1 MNEHTYVGGELE
13 LFAHAHH
20 WKRYWISKLRPFIR
34 GAVLEAGAGIGTN
47 TAILRDG
54 TESRWVCLEPDP
66 RLAAELKQKISN
78 SPACRSSEIL
88 TGTIDSLPER
98 DSFDTILYIDVLE
111 HIPDDRREIQRAAC
125 RLRPNGRLIVLSP
138 AHGWLYSPFDK
149 AIGHCR
155 RYTARALRHLTPHNL
170 RVEKSFYLDSVGLL
184 ASATNRVLLRQSMPK
199 PGQLRVW
206 DNFMVPC
213 SRWLD
218 PLTAHRV
225 GKSVVCVWERSGP

>member
-13 LFAHAHH
+13 IFAHAHH

-47 TAILRDG
+47 TTILRDG

-66 RLAAELKQKISN
+66 ELAAELKQKISN
-78 SPACRSSEIL
+78 SPACRSSEIV
-88 TGTIDSLPER
+88 TGTIDSLPEQ

-111 HIPDDRREIQRAAC
+111 HIPDDRDEVERAAG
-125 RLRPNGRLIVLSP
+125 RLKPNGRLIVLSP

-155 RYTARALRHLTPHNL
+155 RYTSAGLKQLTPPSL
-170 RVEKSFYLDSVGLL
+170 RVKRASYLDSVGLL
-184 ASATNRVLLRQSMPK
+184 ASAANRLLLQQSMPK
-199 PGQLRVW
+199 SGQLRFW
-206 DNFMVPC
+206 DTVMVPI
-213 SRWLD
+213 SRLID
-218 PLTAHRV
+218 PLTGYRV
-225 GKSVVCVWERSGP
+225 GKSVICVWESI

>member
-47 TAILRDG
+47 TVILRDG

-66 RLAAELKQKISN
+66 GLVAELRQKISN
-78 SPACRSSEIL
+78 SPACRSSEIV
-88 TGTIDSLPER
+88 TGTIDSLPEQ

-111 HIPDDRREIQRAAC
+111 HIPDDRREVQRAGY
-125 RLRPNGRLIVLSP
+125 RLKPNGRLIVLSP

-155 RYTARALRHLTPHNL
+155 RYTARTLRQLTPDNV
-170 RVEKSFYLDSVGLL
+170 RVKELFYLDSVGLL
-184 ASATNRVLLRQSMPK
+184 ASAANRVLLRQSMPK
-199 PGQLRVW
+199 PEQLRVW

-213 SRWLD
+213 SRLLD

-225 GKSVVCVWERSGP
+225 GKSVVCVWERNQP

>member
-34 GAVLEAGAGIGTN
+34 GAVLEVGAGIGTN
-47 TAILRDG
+47 TTILRDG

-66 RLAAELKQKISN
+66 KLVTELKRKLSD
-78 SPACRSSEIL
+78 SRASRSSEIV
-88 TGTIDSLPER
+88 TGTIDALPEQ

-111 HIPDDRREIQRAAC
+111 HIPDDRGEIRRAAC
-125 RLRPNGRLIVLSP
+125 RLRPNGHLVVLSP
-138 AHGWLYSPFDK
+138 AHAWLYSPFDK

-155 RYTARALRHLTPHNL
+155 RYTTRTLCQLTPPDL
-170 RVEKSFYLDSVGLL
+170 RAKKSFYLDSVGLL
-184 ASATNRVLLRQSMPK
+184 ASMANRVLLRQSMPK
-199 PGQLRVW
+199 PGQLGVW

-213 SRWLD
+213 SRLLD
-218 PLTAHRV
+218 PFTAHRI
-225 GKSVVCVWERSGP
+225 GKSVVCVWERNEL